1 MVWTVVGL
9 IVFWVWFLIGFV
21 LWLPDEKG
29 CCGLEAKYAWLWP
42 IFKFLETK
50 DDCPVLHRRSSKMDI
65 CSIVSSPP
73 ARPALQDGGR

>member
-9 IVFWVWFLIGFV
+9 IVFWVGFLIGFV

-50 DDCPVLHRRSSKMDI
+50 DD
-65 CSIVSSPP
+65 
-73 ARPALQDGGR
+73 